1 MVGSSADQQMP
12 WLTPEEL
19 AALPEGSPIT
29 VLWSGGNGPYRYR
42 LHFGKWGH
50 PCAERGG
57 VLVGGAQQHRRSA
70 AYRRGGGLGGSHM
83 ITEGGEAPT

>member
-1 MVGSSADQQMP
+1 MVMSGDQKLL

-29 VLWSGGNGPYRYR
+29 VLWSGGNGPHEYR

-57 VLVGGAQQHRRSA
+57 VLVGALNNIGVPPLTAVA
-70 AYRRGGGLGGSHM
+70 
-83 ITEGGEAPT
+83 EGWVGRT